1 MPMLRRRRWLYIALL
16 PLLLLILT
24 ILSSDLWIPR
34 LLTYLGQD
42 WQVKVEQSDLQLWK
56 GRWQLSGLQA
66 GRSETPITL
75 SRVTLDW
82 SWADL
87 WRQRL
92 SLGVQLGD
100 IHLPLD
106 PDALTFG
113 GWTIPQWQAP
123 LQKAQTSTGQDSND
137 DTSVA
142 SQWQFKLTGFELQ
155 QLAIALPK
163 ERWPEAPL
171 LTPLSTGG
179 WASNHPNDP
188 LPFHLTLLQ
197 HPDAYLDIQGEV
209 RLATLKGSGDIKF
222 QHLDLAPWLKKFSL
236 PLQQGVLDGSLNL
249 QTQWLPSPQQA
260 SVQVKSDVKLSQ
272 LSGHFPTPVQEAHL
286 AQLRWQGLVQWTPQ
300 SDHLL
305 QIQGR
310 LGTQA
315 FKSEITQ
322 WGAASWEGRS
332 RWNGQT
338 SADLTG
344 LDIDGVLTVNDL
356 KTQYSVNQQPITGQ
370 LDTLHWAQHH
380 VAGTQ
385 ELAGNLRITGLKT
398 AVTPA
403 ALSLNQIQ
411 IPSFQLTPE
420 ALDIDQ
426 MALEQLKV
434 SPEDQDAALHQL
446 DQVQLQQ
453 VQINWAQHEAKV
465 HDILLGAAHHE
476 LTLNAQHQL
485 IPWQP
490 WVDQWQS
497 QLNSERPPQNDA
509 FKRPQTDTPATAT
522 TIAPESTDESAPG
535 YSTTDHSTTDR
546 QAQNLLAQDQAVE
559 DKAIQEQAVPEKQ
572 GSTPWHWQV
581 TRLQI
586 TAPWQIKFDNQ
597 ALKRP
602 WQTQLSLEKARIGP
616 LNSAQSPADFDIQ
629 ARLDQEADIQ
639 LTGQFQPKDRHITLN
654 ADIKGLDAASITP
667 YSETYAGLEI
677 DNGRF
682 NADIALEQEGE
693 TLEGRAIV
701 DLYRLNAKPIS
712 EADANRLKR
721 LLNMPVSSLIDVLE
735 DDQRHIHLEL
745 PIHKTPNSTDVGLSD
760 VILLATRRAAE
771 QATMFYLG
779 QMLQPWATVYTVG
792 QFAYNQTE
800 KMLRVDLPPLA
811 FMPATTTLIPAH
823 RQYLDQVTQVLKERH
838 ALGLRLCAGIGQQ
851 EALLLTALADPNQ
864 ATDETKALIQAL
876 QPIDEARQ
884 NLAKAQQK
892 QADATAIA
900 WSRLRMQQ
908 VRSALVDRGISPERL
923 FFCTQ
928 PGQQQPQQESHLTIK
943 LQD

>member
-1 MPMLRRRRWLYIALL
+1 MPMLRRRRWLLIALLL
-16 PLLLLILT
+16 PLLLLLLA
-24 ILSSDLWIPR
+24 ILSSNLWIPR

-75 SRVTLDW
+75 SRITLDW

-92 SLGVQLGD
+92 SMGVQLGD

-106 PDALTFG
+106 PDALTLG
-113 GWTIPQWQAP
+113 GWTIAQWQAP
-123 LQKAQTSTGQDSND
+123 LQAEQTAQGPTDQGTEVDTTPSNK
-137 DTSVA
+137 
-142 SQWQFKLTGFELQ
+142 WQFKLTGFELQ
-155 QLAIALPK
+155 QLAIELPK

-179 WASNHPNDP
+179 WVSTHPNDP
-188 LPFHLTLLQ
+188 VPFHLTLLQ
-197 HPDAYLDIQGEV
+197 HPEAYLDLQGEV

-222 QHLDLAPWLKKFSL
+222 HHLDLAPWLKKFTL
-236 PLQQGVLDGSLNL
+236 PLEQGLLDGNLNV
-249 QTQWLPSPQQA
+249 QTQWLAPSQQA
-260 SVQVKSDVKLSQ
+260 SVQIKSDLKLSQ
-272 LSGHFPTPVQEAHL
+272 LSGHFPAPLQQAHL
-286 AQLRWQGLVQWTPQ
+286 AQLRWQGQAQWTPQ
-300 SDHLL
+300 DNDVL

-310 LGTQA
+310 LSTQA
-315 FKSEITQ
+315 FQNEISQ

-338 SADLTG
+338 EAG
-344 LDIDGVLTVNDL
+344 LKSIDIDGVLTAHDL
-356 KTQYSVNQQPITGQ
+356 KTRYVVDQQPITGQ

-380 VAGTQ
+380 ASGTQ
-385 ELAGNLRITGLKT
+385 EFSGSLRITGLKT
-398 AVTPA
+398 TVTPA

-411 IPSFQLTPE
+411 IPHFQLTPE
-420 ALDIDQ
+420 SLDVDQ

-434 SPEDQDAALHQL
+434 YPEDQDSALHQL

-453 VQINWAQHEAKV
+453 IQLNWVQHEAKV
-465 HDILLGAAHHE
+465 EGILLGAAHHE
-476 LTLNAQHQL
+476 LTLNAQNQL

-490 WVDQWQS
+490 WATQWQS
-497 QLNSERPPQNDA
+497 QFNSDRQPQ
-509 FKRPQTDTPATAT
+509 PAPTQPLQSDSTTAVTAT
-522 TIAPESTDESAPG
+522 ENEATDNRTETA
-535 YSTTDHSTTDR
+535 
-546 QAQNLLAQDQAVE
+546 
-559 DKAIQEQAVPEKQ
+559 
-572 GSTPWHWQV
+572 PWHWQV
-581 TRLQI
+581 GRIQI
-586 TAPWQIKFDNQ
+586 TAPWQIKLNNQ

-602 WQTQLSLEKARIGP
+602 WQTQLSIDKAHIGP
-616 LNSAQSPADFDIQ
+616 LDSTQSPANFDID
-629 ARLDQEADIQ
+629 ARLDQEAHIQ
-639 LTGQFQPKDRHITLN
+639 LTGQFQPRDRHTTLN

-677 DNGRF
+677 NNGRF
-682 NADIALEQEGE
+682 NVDVSLKQQGE
-693 TLEGRAIV
+693 AIEGRAIV
-701 DLYRLNAKPIS
+701 DLYSLDAKPIS
-712 EADANRLKR
+712 EADASRLKR

-745 PIHKTPNSTDVGLSD
+745 PIHKTANSTNVGLSD

-792 QFAYNQTE
+792 KFAYNQTE

-811 FMPATTTLIPAH
+811 FTPATTALTSAH
-823 RQYLDQVTQVLKERH
+823 RQYLDQVTQVLNERH
-838 ALGLRLCAGIGQQ
+838 SLGLHLCAGIGQQ
-851 EALLLTALADPNQ
+851 EALLLTALADPAQ
-864 ATDETKALIQAL
+864 ATDKTKALIQAL
-876 QPIDEARQ
+876 QPIEEARQ
-884 NLAKAQQK
+884 NLDKAPK
-892 QADATAIA
+892 IKAEATASE
-900 WSRLRMQQ
+900 WSRLRMQHA
-908 VRSALVDRGISPERL
+908 RSALVDRGISPERL

-928 PGQQQPQQESHLTIK
+928 PGQQQPQEESHLTIK